1 MERPSSDWTAFGV
14 RKDYLN
20 RFLNLLRRLRD
31 RRPPI
36 KEEDKNDVV
45 GRSRAVRVAADLSLA
60 MTARGATWS
69 RNILSQSR
77 KMSPNFI
84 DFIRTYRSKNGKQ
97 ISMKRL
103 SRPKARDRWRTSF
116 LRMRRTLYSL
126 RRRLQPSGSKRVLDK
141 TMPRKRVSKLNT
153 WSKKSMRILLRGVSR
168 DERSKHQE
176 ETRTWDA
183 RIKMLQSLVPGGRG
197 MDTPVLLQEVADY
210 ILALKMQVDTMET
223 LANYLTMNNNTAGGE
238 SN

>member
-1 MERPSSDWTAFGV
+1 MERLSSDWAASGV

-20 RFLNLLRRLRD
+20 RLLTLLRRLPD
-31 RRPPI
+31 RRPI
-36 KEEDKNDVV
+36 GEEDKNDAL

-84 DFIRTYRSKNGKQ
+84 DFIRTYRPKNGK

-126 RRRLQPSGSKRVLDK
+126 RRQPSGSRRVVGK
-141 TMPRKRVSKLNT
+141 TVPRKCVSKLNA

-168 DERSKHQE
+168 AERSKRQE

-197 MDTPVLLQEVADY
+197 MDTPTLLQEVGDY
-210 ILALKMQVDTMET
+210 ILALKMQVDTMQT
-223 LANYLTMNNNTAGGE
+223 LANYLTMINTGGE

>member
-1 MERPSSDWTAFGV
+1 MERPSSDWASFGV

-20 RFLNLLRRLRD
+20 RLLSLLRRLPD
-31 RRPPI
+31 RRPI
-36 KEEDKNDVV
+36 GEEDKSDVV

-84 DFIRTYRSKNGKQ
+84 DFIRTYRAKNGKK
-97 ISMKRL
+97 SMSKRL

-126 RRRLQPSGSKRVLDK
+126 RRQPSGSRMRVVYK
-141 TMPRKRVSKLNT
+141 TIPRKHVSKLNA

-168 DERSKHQE
+168 DERSKRQE

-183 RIKMLQSLVPGGRG
+183 RIKMLQSLVPGGRS

-210 ILALKMQVDTMET
+210 ILALKMQVDTMQT
-223 LANYLTMNNNTAGGE
+223 LANYLTMNSTGGE